1 MNPPAGWHPDPSGQP
16 GQRYYDGQRWTEH
29 FAPPPAP
36 YPYPVQPIAAVSA
49 AELDRQLRAQARC
62 VAAHIERFRE
72 LIEEAEASEIHLALG
87 FLSWPAYVVDVVGGA
102 MPKLRFGDRREL
114 VAVLAGIGWST
125 VNRDLVLQD
134 VEQPEA
140 ITGLDGKIYPKR
152 KPKPTP
158 DPNPQVESAETLH
171 EKALGLSQAV
181 REFLAA
187 MKGVSPRIA
196 RMMAMSVL
204 GDANATTGALDAL
217 YDWIDTIPGAV
228 SDGASRPTPLE
239 AVGLRVG
246 PR

>member
-1 MNPPAGWHPDPSGQP
+1 MLFRSP
-16 GQRYYDGQRWTEH
+16 GQRYYDGRRWTEH

-49 AELDRQLRAQARC
+49 AELDRQLRAQARR

-72 LIEEAEASEIHLALG
+72 LIEEAKASEIHLALG
-87 FLSWPAYVVDVVGGA
+87 FPSWPAYVVDVVGGA

-114 VAVLAGIGWST
+114 VAVLAGTGMSQYAISQVLGIGWST

-140 ITGLDGKIYPKR
+140 ITGLDGKTYPKRKR
-152 KPKPTP
+152 KPKPTH

-187 MKGVSPRIA
+187 MKGV
-196 RMMAMSVL
+196 
-204 GDANATTGALDAL
+204 
-217 YDWIDTIPGAV
+217 
-228 SDGASRPTPLE
+228 
-239 AVGLRVG
+239 
-246 PR
+246 

>member
-1 MNPPAGWHPDPSGQP
+1 MKKMIIGG
-16 GQRYYDGQRWTEH
+16 
-29 FAPPPAP
+29 
-36 YPYPVQPIAAVSA
+36 AAVSA

-72 LIEEAEASEIHLALG
+72 LIEEAKASEIHLALG
-87 FLSWPAYVVDVVGGA
+87 FPSWPAYVVDVVCGA
-102 MPKLRFGDRREL
+102 MPKLRLGDRREL
-114 VAVLAGIGWST
+114 VAVLAGTGMSQYAISQVLGIGWST

-140 ITGLDGKIYPKR
+140 ITGLDGKTYPKRKR
-152 KPKPTP
+152 KPKPTH

-196 RMMAMSVL
+196 RIMAMSVL

-228 SDGASRPTPLE
+228 SDGANRPMPLE
-239 AVGLRVG
+239 AVGLSVG